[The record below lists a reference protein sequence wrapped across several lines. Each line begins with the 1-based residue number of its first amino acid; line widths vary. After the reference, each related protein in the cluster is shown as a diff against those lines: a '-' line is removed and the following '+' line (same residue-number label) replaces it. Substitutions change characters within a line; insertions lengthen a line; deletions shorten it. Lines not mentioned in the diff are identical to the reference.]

1 MVIVSRWIAARAAR
15 ALLAAVSLAMAGAAP
30 AQTAV
35 GASASPA
42 SASPAPVPAAP
53 PPRDGAFVHAL
64 AWGAKYPPD
73 FAHFDYVDPAA
84 PRGGSLTL
92 DGFGSFDKLNP
103 FTLKGVV
110 AAGVGTLLFDTLTEQ
125 SDDEPFS
132 VYGLLA
138 ESMSFA
144 PDGLS
149 VTFRLN
155 PKARFANGD
164 PVLAADV
171 KHSFD
176 TLLGKLAHP
185 RFKNLFGDVKTV
197 TTPDSR
203 TVRFEFKR
211 RNHELHMALGSL
223 PVFSRKWGGGKPFDQ
238 IVQEPPIASGP
249 YEVERADW
257 GRSISYKR
265 RADYW
270 ADGLP
275 VRRGM
280 FNFERV
286 TYKYF
291 KDEVARLEG
300 FKAGQFD
307 WIFENSAKNWARGH
321 TGPKYR
327 SGEIRKEHFKHSNS
341 AGIQGFVMNT
351 RKPLFADRRVR
362 QAMTLLTDRE
372 RILKDVYRDL
382 GRIISGPFFIDSPC
396 YDQTIAPWP
405 FDPARA

>member
-42 SASPAPVPAAP
+42 SSAPAPVPAAP

-64 AWGAKYPPD
+64 AWGATPKYPPD

-203 TVRFEFKR
+203 TVRFEF
-211 RNHELHMALGSL
+211 
-223 PVFSRKWGGGKPFDQ
+223 
-238 IVQEPPIASGP
+238 
-249 YEVERADW
+249 
-257 GRSISYKR
+257 
-265 RADYW
+265 
-270 ADGLP
+270 
-275 VRRGM
+275 
-280 FNFERV
+280 
-286 TYKYF
+286 
-291 KDEVARLEG
+291 
-300 FKAGQFD
+300 
-307 WIFENSAKNWARGH
+307 
-321 TGPKYR
+321 
-327 SGEIRKEHFKHSNS
+327 
-341 AGIQGFVMNT
+341 
-351 RKPLFADRRVR
+351 
-362 QAMTLLTDRE
+362 
-372 RILKDVYRDL
+372 
-382 GRIISGPFFIDSPC
+382 
-396 YDQTIAPWP
+396 
-405 FDPARA
+405 